1 MKKLK
6 INFALFNNLIV
17 TSFFV
22 CIFSFPKRNK
32 INSFSSLTSILMH
45 NFSVFNDRSFHL
57 LYLIKVLVTLVTD
70 LFQFTFSI
78 DTNPIGNLWG
88 VWGVSCHEPGEA
100 SVPCPEEPE
109 QAPHPAHQLQAET
122 IIEIFIYSVPYKGIT
137 FCFCHLR
144 IEILQNL
151 IFNNNK
157 HDSFV
162 VLPELVLLSGSHPA
176 VHLPHTLLRLTI
188 ITIIS
193 KLAV

>member
-1 MKKLK
+1 MLPLNDHIYLFWPLLLRIKQCKENHEKLK

-78 DTNPIGNLWG
+78 DTNPIGNL
-88 VWGVSCHEPGEA
+88 
-100 SVPCPEEPE
+100 
-109 QAPHPAHQLQAET
+109 
-122 IIEIFIYSVPYKGIT
+122 
-137 FCFCHLR
+137 
-144 IEILQNL
+144 
-151 IFNNNK
+151 
-157 HDSFV
+157 
-162 VLPELVLLSGSHPA
+162 
-176 VHLPHTLLRLTI
+176 
-188 ITIIS
+188 
-193 KLAV
+193 